1 MPRRK
6 NNEGN
11 IYFDEARKK
20 WRGVIKTHGK
30 RKYFSGPTSKEVQD
44 LMFDFRNAKKSGLDV
59 TKTSTLSELSAK
71 FFNVKREE
79 KLQKDI
85 LDIYFS
91 KVIAE

>member
-30 RKYFSGPTSKEVQD
+30 RKYFSGSTSKEVQD

-59 TKTSTLSELSAK
+59 LRHQHLVSSLLNSLM
-71 FFNVKREE
+71 
-79 KLQKDI
+79 L
-85 LDIYFS
+85 
-91 KVIAE
+91 KVEQ